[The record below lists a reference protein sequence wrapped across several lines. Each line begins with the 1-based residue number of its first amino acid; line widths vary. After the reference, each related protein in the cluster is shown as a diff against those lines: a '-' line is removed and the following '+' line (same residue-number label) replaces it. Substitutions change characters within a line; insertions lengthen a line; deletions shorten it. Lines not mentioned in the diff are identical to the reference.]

1 MSARISASIYL
12 LKKAALD
19 DVRLLFQGGTTL
31 TNGLDGLFATF
42 PTPPTIPQ
50 WFRAVQNHVAN
61 PDGREIHGQSAGGL
75 LLLPVAGSH
84 YLVTFGHAWQLL
96 EPTWLAHDFGRTV
109 ALEIIPAD
117 KLIELNS
124 EQVFSKFHYAK
135 ERAPRAT
142 SISEFGVEAERDL
155 VGAVEG
161 QAADP
166 LFGKVVRG
174 STSLRVTIPINTLP
188 SVLKAASVLYD
199 RNSYQRRHPT
209 IDNLIEVV
217 DLALIQTLDNLLHAA
232 LVAGTARKNI
242 VLIAPSFRRG
252 DANSADAFAYGRRVE
267 NQGTSPYLM
276 FSSWEHHLA
285 RNRETPTLDLAKS
298 TKVHMFDVSGEKFE
312 TRTVYECIGYEVHH
326 GGQSYV
332 ISSGNWY
339 VPSKKF
345 VASIEK
351 TLKNIKSYNEVF
363 GRTLPPWGGI
373 ISEGEYNKLCCEAP
387 GYQLFDE
394 KIVHFGGNQSKFEF
408 CDFMHPKQNVLF
420 FAKITGRSSSSS
432 HLVEQVRRTVEL
444 LFDPDD
450 GFRQKLKARIARWHP
465 KASTTWLDSRPR
477 HGDITLCLVSM
488 GREKNKLPLF
498 AKCSVSRL
506 CRDLAHAGHT
516 VLFDAVL

>member
-1 MSARISASIYL
+1 MTARISASIYL
-12 LKKAALD
+12 LKKSSLD
-19 DVRLLFQGGTTL
+19 EVRLLFQGAATL
-31 TNGLDGLFATF
+31 MNGLDGLFVTF

-61 PDGREIHGQSAGGL
+61 TNGREIHGQSAGGM

-109 ALEIIPAD
+109 ALEIIPPD

-161 QAADP
+161 QASDP

-174 STSLRVTIPINTLP
+174 STSLRVTIPISTLP
-188 SVLKAASVLYD
+188 SVLKAASILYG
-199 RNSYQRRHPT
+199 RNGYQRRHPT
-209 IDNLIEVV
+209 IDNLTQVV
-217 DLALIQTLDNLLHAA
+217 DVALIQTLDNLLHIDLASGAA
-232 LVAGTARKNI
+232 KKNI

-267 NQGTSPYLM
+267 NQATSPYLQY
-276 FSSWEHHLA
+276 SSWEHHLA
-285 RNRETPTLDLAKS
+285 RTKETPTIDLAKN
-298 TKVHMFDVSGEKFE
+298 TKVHMFDVGGEKFE
-312 TRTVYECIGYEVHH
+312 TRTVYECIGYEVPHS
-326 GGQSYV
+326 GESYV
-332 ISSGNWY
+332 LSSGNWY

-345 VASIEK
+345 IAGIDR
-351 TLKNIKSYNEVF
+351 TLKQIRSYEDVF
-363 GRTLPPWGGI
+363 GRALPKWDGI
-373 ISEGEYNKLCCEAP
+373 ISEGEYNELCCK
-387 GYQLFDE
+387 GKGRQIFDE

-408 CDFMHPKQNVLF
+408 CDFMDPTRNILF

-444 LFDPDD
+444 IFDPDD
-450 GFRQKLKARIARWHP
+450 GFRKKLKARIEVWHP

-477 HGDITLCLVSM
+477 HGELTLCLVSL
-488 GREKNKLPLF
+488 GREKNMLPLF

-506 CRDLAHAGHT
+506 CRDLAHAGHP
-516 VLFDAVL
+516 VLFEAV